1 MEKLNLTFGELK
13 PLLNLEDE
21 EYVIVFLTS
30 DADECI
36 CNDNWVHYNNG
47 TCYILDQDC
56 KEIELDMD
64 VDNLKVL
71 KIGVGSTCDCAIY
84 VLDNKGYLNVIK
96 DMLCE
101 IYED

>member
-13 PLLNLEDE
+13 PLLNLRGE
-21 EYVIVFLTS
+21 EYVIVFLRS
-30 DADECI
+30 EADEYV

-47 TCYILDQDC
+47 ICYMIDQDC
-56 KEIELDMD
+56 EEFELDMD

-71 KIGVGSTCDCAIY
+71 KIGVSSTCECAIY
-84 VLDNKGYLNVIK
+84 VLDNNGYLNVIE

-101 IYED
+101 LYED